1 MIYSR
6 AESALIFELP
16 LDEKSV
22 GVTEAIGFKVR
33 RGSNAFHSSCITV
46 WECVCVCVVLI
57 QIKYQNTHSTCKA
70 RTFLLVLIASKA
82 LWLGLEFTLG

>member
-1 MIYSR
+1 MIYSG

-33 RGSNAFHSSCITV
+33 RGSAAFHSCITV
-46 WECVCVCVVLI
+46 WECVCVVLI
-57 QIKYQNTHSTCKA
+57 HTEYQNTHST
-70 RTFLLVLIASKA
+70 FV
-82 LWLGLEFTLG
+82 E